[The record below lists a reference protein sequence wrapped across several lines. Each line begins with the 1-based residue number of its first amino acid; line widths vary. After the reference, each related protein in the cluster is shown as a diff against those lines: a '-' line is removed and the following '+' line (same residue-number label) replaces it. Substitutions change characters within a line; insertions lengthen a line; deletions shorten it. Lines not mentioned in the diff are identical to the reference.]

1 MAVDDPRAVF
11 ALLDDCNS
19 TAARRSSRLFTGFR
33 HERVCSDG
41 TQLDAVCEAVADDA
55 RRGLHA
61 VVLADYEFG
70 RNLALAKTTR
80 RAQSAS
86 AAAATAPTL
95 RFLLF
100 EQCVK
105 LSRDE
110 VDAWLVQRDSGAV
123 EPSVAGIGGVRA
135 SVDFPEFERA
145 IGAIHDALRAGDS
158 YQVNYT
164 YRLAFDVFG
173 PPAALS
179 RRLRARQTVQYGAL
193 IALPHGRWVLSCSP
207 ELFIEKKSGALRAR
221 PMKGTAPRSRDP
233 DTDRAAA
240 DFLAHDLKNRAEN
253 VMIVDLLRNDLS
265 RVAETGSV
273 KVPVL
278 FSVEPYESVWQ
289 MTSTVTALLRPRTS
303 FADILRALFPCGSIT
318 GAPKHRT
325 MQLIDVLESTPRGL
339 YTGAIG
345 WLDAPA
351 QPMAPGTQ
359 RCGDF
364 CLSVA
369 IRTLTLDPNP
379 VAPFAL
385 SADTSSPG
393 ASTTDISAPNAA
405 TPNASAINAPAR
417 NAPTPNASALNV
429 PTSNASTSDAS
440 APNAATSNASAPNAS
455 APNASTP
462 DTSASNALAPRA
474 PALTAAP
481 PNPPPPRSDPRSNAP
496 VLTETHRGTLGIGA
510 GIVLD
515 SVAADEYAE
524 CQLKARFLTE
534 ADPGFQLF
542 ETMYATREASVRHID
557 RHLARLAASAG
568 WLGFRF
574 DDVDIRARL
583 ASQCAAL
590 QAGQPHR
597 MRLVLDKT
605 GATELTMAPLVPLAD
620 ESVGVLLGPD
630 HDFAS
635 VQSHDPLLHHKT
647 TRRAEY
653 DRGWREAEA
662 RDAFDTLFFNERG
675 ELTEGGRTNVF
686 VKLDGQ
692 WWTPPLACGVLPGVM
707 RAVLLEDADMAAAER
722 VLTRDDVLNA
732 DALLICN
739 ALRGAVPAHII
750 G

>member
-1 MAVDDPRAVF
+1 MAVDDPHAVF

-19 TAARRSSRLFTGFR
+19 TAVRRSSRLYTGFR
-33 HERVCSDG
+33 HERVCTDRA
-41 TQLDAVCEAVADDA
+41 QLDAVCEAAADDA

-61 VVLADYEFG
+61 IVIADYEFG
-70 RNLALAKTTR
+70 RNLVLTKPTQ
-80 RAQSAS
+80 RARVDSETPGA
-86 AAAATAPTL
+86 L

-100 EQCVK
+100 DQCAK

-110 VDAWLVQRDSGAV
+110 VDTWLVQRDSGAV
-123 EPSVAGIGGVRA
+123 EPSVAGTGGVRA
-135 SVDFPEFERA
+135 SVDYPEFERA

-173 PPAALS
+173 PPAALF

-193 IALPHGRWVLSCSP
+193 VALPDGRWVVSCSP

-233 DTDRAAA
+233 EADRAAA
-240 DFLAHDLKNRAEN
+240 DFLAHDPKNRAEN

-273 KVPVL
+273 KVPAL
-278 FSVEPYESVWQ
+278 FSVEPYESVLQ

-318 GAPKHRT
+318 GAPKHQT

-351 QPMAPGTQ
+351 QPMAPATQ

-369 IRTLTLDPNP
+369 IRTLTLDP
-379 VAPFAL
+379 APGRV
-385 SADTSSPG
+385 S
-393 ASTTDISAPNAA
+393 IY
-405 TPNASAINAPAR
+405 
-417 NAPTPNASALNV
+417 
-429 PTSNASTSDAS
+429 
-440 APNAATSNASAPNAS
+440 
-455 APNASTP
+455 
-462 DTSASNALAPRA
+462 
-474 PALTAAP
+474 
-481 PNPPPPRSDPRSNAP
+481 
-496 VLTETHRGTLGIGA
+496 HGTLGIGA

-515 SVAADEYAE
+515 SVADDEYAE

-542 ETMYATREASVRHID
+542 ETMYATRETGVRHLD
-557 RHLARLAASAG
+557 RHLARIGASAA

-574 DDVDIRARL
+574 DETAVRARL
-583 ASQCAAL
+583 ATHCDAL

-597 MRLVLDKT
+597 MRLVLDKGGT
-605 GATELTMAPLVPLAD
+605 VELTVAPLMPLAD
-620 ESVGVLLGPD
+620 QSVGVLLGPA
-630 HDFAS
+630 HGFAN
-635 VQSHDPLLHHKT
+635 VQSDDPLLHHKT

-662 RDAFDTLFFNERG
+662 MDAFDTLFFNERG
-675 ELTEGGRTNVF
+675 ELTEGGRSNVF
-686 VKLDGQ
+686 VKLEGK

-707 RAVLLEDADMAAAER
+707 RAVLLDDLNMAAAER
-722 VLTRDDVLNA
+722 VLTRDDVIKA

-739 ALRGAVPAHII
+739 ALRGALPARIV
-750 G
+750 GSDEVSPAGQAKSD